1 MEFPLFNVPY
11 IGTGM
16 VIGVNAVL
24 HVIISHG
31 VAIGLVFM
39 VALAEY
45 IGLKH
50 GLEGAE
56 EFTTRLVKLTV
67 VIVTGIGAVTG
78 VGIWFT
84 TTALVPTGIGSMLRL
99 FFWPFFMEW
108 LIFVLEV
115 VALLVLY
122 YKWDGWA
129 GGKRIY
135 RAYYGF
141 AYAFMGSVSI
151 LLISGILSFMLTSD
165 GWPWDKSFWSAF
177 INPSYLP
184 QVFLRLGGA
193 YALGSMFATASLLFM
208 RTNGV
213 FRRRML
219 GVYGIILLV
228 SLAVTAVSARWYFIK
243 VPSTFKTYAI
253 FPVLTSYLS
262 QSPWIFW
269 AVNAAGLVVVAA
281 LSVAALAR
289 SGALSKALVLPA
301 LLASFCFVAEYES
314 IREFIRGPYLMP
326 GYMYTNQIML
336 DESEYLKKAGL
347 LKNALWPQFTNA
359 SQNETTADKYLFE
372 QNCGVCHTI
381 GGVNDIRKRLRGR
394 TEDGI
399 AVIIGHTNE
408 MVPFMAPFSGTEA
421 ERTQLARYL
430 YEISQQGR

>member
-1 MEFPLFNVPY
+1 MEFPLYNAPY
-11 IGTGM
+11 INAGM
-16 VIGVNAVL
+16 VIGINAVL

-56 EFTTRLVKLTV
+56 KFTTRLVKLTV

-99 FFWPFFMEW
+99 FFWPWFAEW

-115 VALLVLY
+115 AALLILY

-141 AYAFMGSVSI
+141 AYAFLGSVSTV
-151 LLISGILSFMLTSD
+151 LISGILSFMLTSD
-165 GWPWDKSFWSAF
+165 GWPWNKSFWSAF
-177 INPSYLP
+177 INPSFLP
-184 QVFLRLGGA
+184 QVILRLGGA
-193 YALGSMFATASLLFM
+193 YALGAMFAMASLLFM
-208 RTNGV
+208 RTDGV
-213 FRRRML
+213 FRRKML
-219 GVYGIILLV
+219 GVYGLILLV
-228 SLAVTAVSARWYFIK
+228 SLTVAAVSTRWYFIE
-243 VPSTFKTYAI
+243 VPSAFKTYAI
-253 FPVLTSYLS
+253 AAVSTPDIS
-262 QSPWIFW
+262 QSPRVFW

-289 SGALSKALVLPA
+289 SGGLSKLLVLPA
-301 LLASFCFVAEYES
+301 LFAAFCFVAEYES

-326 GYMYTNQIML
+326 GYMYANQIML
-336 DESEYLKKAGL
+336 DESEYLKKTGL
-347 LKNALWPQFTNA
+347 LKNAAWLQFTNA
-359 SQNETTADKYLFE
+359 SQDETTADRYLFE
-372 QNCGVCHTI
+372 QNCGICHTI
-381 GGVNDIRKRLRGR
+381 GGVNDIGKRFRGR

-408 MVPFMAPFSGTEA
+408 MAPFMPPFSGTEA
-421 ERTQLARYL
+421 ERKRLAKYL
-430 YEISQQGR
+430 YKISQQGR